1 MNGIIRAQSETNGKL
16 RPIII
21 SISDLL
27 LSLAELQLVQCSVFA
42 CFAFTEKFWRCKCFW
57 SILFFC
63 MSFAAPHSLFISY
76 SRKFPSRLSWM
87 FYFHV
92 YWSYLLSEWSV
103 LLVRTSSKMMRTEL
117 KNAPIEIMHKNT
129 MCQVNYH
136 RNVPVFT
143 RI

>member
-1 MNGIIRAQSETNGKL
+1 MNEWHHQSSKRNKWQIKTHNYQYQWFIIVSSRTSAFSVRLFCFHQKVLTL
-16 RPIII
+16 QM
-21 SISDLL
+21 LL
-27 LSLAELQLVQCSVFA
+27 VYS
-42 CFAFTEKFWRCKCFW
+42 
-57 SILFFC
+57 FF
-63 MSFAAPHSLFISY
+63 FLLYLAAPHSLFISY

-117 KNAPIEIMHKNT
+117 KIAPIEIMHKNT

-136 RNVPVFT
+136 WNVPVFT